1 MSVHE
6 FVTITAFYLES
17 LPDSVCSKP
26 LAMALL
32 TKTQEAVTDFNEMQL
47 HLLKTTLEMMFRKER
62 GKYQNEED
70 AKSLMFNG
78 DEELAQLVESTYK
91 EI

>member
-1 MSVHE
+1 MQLAARLDSHALKAVHRMSVHE

-62 GKYQNEED
+62 GKY
-70 AKSLMFNG
+70 
-78 DEELAQLVESTYK
+78 
-91 EI
+91 